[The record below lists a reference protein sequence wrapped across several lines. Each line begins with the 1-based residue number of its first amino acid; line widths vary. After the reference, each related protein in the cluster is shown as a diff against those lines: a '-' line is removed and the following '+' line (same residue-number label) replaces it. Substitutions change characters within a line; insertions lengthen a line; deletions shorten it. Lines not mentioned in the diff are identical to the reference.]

1 MVFWLKRLLGAL
13 LALVFVLP
21 ALADSDPPGRVGRLA
36 WTENQVFFRVD
47 RSDAAMPATIN
58 WPVSQGALFNT
69 DRDAMAEIRIGSTAL
84 RCASQASA
92 SWRCWRSTTTR
103 STCGSM
109 KGRWP

>member
-69 DRDAMAEIRIGSTAL
+69 DRDALAEIRIGSTAL
-84 RCASQASA
+84 RDVI
-92 SWRCWRSTTTR
+92 
-103 STCGSM
+103 GSISSM
-109 KGRWP
+109 VAAK